1 MLLEVIFVWQVGSSV
16 NAILKVTEISFIVL
30 M

>member
-1 MLLEVIFVWQVGSSV
+1 MFLEVIFVWQVGSSV
-16 NAILKVTEISFIVL
+16 NAILKVIKISFIVI

>member
-1 MLLEVIFVWQVGSSV
+1 VFFEVIFVWQVGSSV
-16 NAILKVTEISFIVL
+16 NTILKVTKISFIVL